1 MKILI
6 VGAGATGAYFGAR
19 LAAARR
25 DVTFLVHEKRAQFL
39 AQRGLRIAG
48 TDPELR
54 IEPKLLT
61 AGQLQETFDVVVLT
75 VKASALAAAIVDLA
89 PAVGP
94 DTVIIPFL
102 NGLGHMDALGAA
114 FGAEKVIGSVVHLV
128 GTINAEGDIE
138 VRDPISRWTIGE
150 QNGGEMGELSPRVQ
164 ALLAEITV
172 PGITAV
178 AVANG
183 IAIMWEKW
191 VFIVTAAT
199 ATCLM
204 RGPVGDIVQCPG
216 GSDFVGAVLAEASAM
231 SAAAGFPVSAAEL
244 AGSLSFLTAPGSLF
258 TSSLYRDVTAGLPH
272 EGEHIVGDFV
282 RRAQELGVDTPLLNL
297 ALLQLRVHDAG
308 MARRPL

>member
-19 LAAARR
+19 LAAAGR

-39 AQRGLRIAG
+39 AARGLRILG
-48 TDPELR
+48 IDPELR

-75 VKASALAAAIVDLA
+75 VKASALARAIADLA

-94 DTVIIPFL
+94 NTIIVPFI
-102 NGLGHMDALGAA
+102 NGMAHMDALAAA
-114 FGAEKVIGSVVHLV
+114 FGAEKVLGSVVHLV
-128 GTINAEGDIE
+128 GTINHDRDIE
-138 VRDPISRWTIGE
+138 VFNPISRWTIGE
-150 QNGGEMGELSPRVQ
+150 QDAGKTGELSPRVQ

-178 AVANG
+178 AVPNG
-183 IAIMWEKW
+183 LATMWEKW
-191 VFIVTAAT
+191 VFIATAAT
-199 ATCLM
+199 VTCLM
-204 RGPVGDIVQCPG
+204 RGPVGDIVQYPG
-216 GSDFVGAVLAEASAM
+216 GSDFIEAVLAEAAAM
-231 SAAAGFPVSAAEL
+231 SAASGFPVSAEEL
-244 AGSLSFLTAPGSLF
+244 AGSLAFLTAPGSLF

-308 MARRPL
+308 MVRRG